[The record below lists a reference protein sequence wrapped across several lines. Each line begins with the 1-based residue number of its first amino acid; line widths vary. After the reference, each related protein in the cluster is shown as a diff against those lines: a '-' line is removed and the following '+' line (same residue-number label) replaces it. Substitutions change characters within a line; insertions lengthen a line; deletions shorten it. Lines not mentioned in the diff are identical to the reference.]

1 MISSTPADK
10 PYPAET
16 FVELTAQER
25 SDIALAHCD
34 RATDGPC
41 SIPLHVGLFFDGTNN
56 NRERDREGKR
66 IGVPDA
72 RTKRPGM
79 ITYRPMKPEECCHSN
94 IVRLF
99 RAFPDDRQDHGFY
112 SYYMPGVGTEFEQI
126 GEPTESQEGKAFAKG
141 GEARIVWGLVQV
153 LNAIH
158 ITIRGGDVLYTD
170 RETGALAQ
178 AYGREVG
185 RIEQHGNGKGPTTVM
200 THRKWFAPHLA
211 RVKAA
216 LAANP
221 KPAIPSLTVSVFGF
235 SRGAAQA
242 AAFCHLFDELLE
254 DGRLVGIAAKIGFL
268 GVFDTVASVGGS
280 ASVARTLPV
289 PGAVFDGHWAWANR
303 ILDPLPGTVLTGLHC
318 IATHESRM
326 NFPVTSLQGNIQ
338 EVFFPGVHSDVGGGY
353 APGEQGKSRGAQA
366 ALLSQIPLLH
376 MYKAAR
382 KAGVPLVP
390 FIELNVTVQDD
401 LQIDPALASA
411 WDAYVAALGKEGAW
425 LRKHMELYYRWRAAR
440 LATLESTAS
449 FGAASPQE
457 QQDLRDANRMLA
469 GDLDALRERLKTPPA
484 HGSDPVPPPF
494 APADLARIN
503 KWHFDRAQTRTPLDD
518 WEQWAIEIF
527 DHPVPL
533 PGEVQRFFDDYVH
546 DSFAGFYLAGEVTEY
561 DKRVKVAEVMAKRP
575 EQRSGFERKIH
586 TTTAR
591 ARQAQEKAAAG
602 ETLTVEESA
611 LAREAE
617 YGTPYPLMTDDDSDD
632 LRNPLI
638 KTQTATR
645 REGGGYIIRRGYYP
659 HTGFYYR
666 RSIHENQFGASPPL
680 SRSGARGPDQ
690 GCAVE
695 LAWSDALQHDIHTS
709 HPKFVPKQVLPET
722 GHAVV

>member
-1 MISSTPADK
+1 MISATPIAA

-16 FVELTAQER
+16 FVELSAQER
-25 SDIALAHCD
+25 SDIAFAHCD
-34 RATDGPC
+34 RSTDAPC

-56 NRERDREGKR
+56 NRERDQDGKR

-72 RTKRPGM
+72 RTKRPGV
-79 ITYRPMKPEECCHSN
+79 ITYRSMKPEECSHSN

-99 RAFPDDRQDHGFY
+99 RAFPDNRQDRGFF

-126 GEPTESQEGKAFAKG
+126 GEPTESQAGKAFAKG
-141 GEARIVWGLVQV
+141 GEARIVWALFQV
-153 LNAIH
+153 LNTAHRLLNKAPLIS
-158 ITIRGGDVLYTD
+158 D
-170 RETGALAQ
+170 REAGQLAQ

-185 RIEQHGNGKGPTTVM
+185 RIEQHGNGKGPMTVI

-211 RVKAA
+211 RLKAA
-216 LAANP
+216 IAANP

-242 AAFCHLFDELLE
+242 AAFCHLFNELLE
-254 DGRLVGIAAKIGFL
+254 TGRLVGIPAKIGFL

-280 ASVARTLPV
+280 ASVARTLPL

-303 ILDPLPGTVLTGLHC
+303 ILDPLPGTVLAGLHC

-338 EVFFPGVHSDVGGGY
+338 EMYFPGVHSDVGGGY

-382 KAGVPLVP
+382 KAGVPLTALDGLEARDRIDFAV
-390 FIELNVTVQDD
+390 
-401 LQIDPALASA
+401 DPALASA
-411 WDAYVAALGKEGAW
+411 WDAYVTALGKEGAW
-425 LRKHMELYYRWRAAR
+425 LGKHLELYYRWRAAR
-440 LATLESTAS
+440 LATLESSTS

-469 GDLDALRERLKTPPA
+469 GDLDALRERLNGRPA

-503 KWHFDRAQTRTPLDD
+503 KWHFDHAQARTPLDD
-518 WEQWAIEIF
+518 WEQWVFKIF
-527 DHPVPL
+527 ENPEPL
-533 PGEVQRFFDDYVH
+533 PTAVERFFDDYVH
-546 DSFAGFYLAGEVTEY
+546 DSFAGFYLAGEATEY
-561 DKRVKVAEVMAKRP
+561 DRRAKVAEVMAKRP
-575 EQRSGFERKIH
+575 EERSGFEQKVH
-586 TTTAR
+586 ATTTR
-591 ARQAQEKAAAG
+591 ARRAQEKAAAG
-602 ETLTVEESA
+602 ETLTAEESA

-617 YGTPYPLMTDDDSDD
+617 FGNPYPLMTDDDTDD

-680 SRSGARGPDQ
+680 SRSGARSTDQ
-690 GCAVE
+690 GGAVE
-695 LAWSDALQHDIHTS
+695 LAWSDDLQHDIHAS
-709 HPKFVPKQVLPET
+709 RLELAREQGLPES

>member
-1 MISSTPADK
+1 MISSTPVDN

-16 FVELTAQER
+16 FLELTAQER
-25 SDIALAHCD
+25 SDIAFAHCD
-34 RATDGPC
+34 QSTDGPC
-41 SIPLHVGLFFDGTNN
+41 SIPLHVALFFDGTNN
-56 NRERDREGKR
+56 NQERDRDGKR
-66 IGVPDA
+66 IGMSES

-99 RAFPDDRQDHGFY
+99 RAFPSDKRAQGLYRF
-112 SYYMPGVGTEFEQI
+112 YMPGVGTEFEQI

-158 ITIRGGDVLYTD
+158 ITNHGGDVLYTD
-170 RETGALAQ
+170 REAGALTE

-185 RIEQHGNGKGPTTVM
+185 RIEQHGNGKGPTTVI

-211 RVKAA
+211 RLKAA

-242 AAFCHLFDELLE
+242 AAFCHLFNELLE
-254 DGRLVGIAAKIGFL
+254 TGRLVGITAKIGFL

-280 ASVARTLPV
+280 ASVARTLPL
-289 PGAVFDGHWAWANR
+289 PAAVFDGHWAWANR
-303 ILDPLPGTVLTGLHC
+303 ILDPLPGTVLAGLHC
-318 IATHESRM
+318 IATHELRM

-338 EVFFPGVHSDVGGGY
+338 EMFFPGVHSDVGGGY

-382 KAGVPLVP
+382 KAGVPLTT
-390 FIELNVTVQDD
+390 LDD
-401 LQIDPALASA
+401 LEARDRIDFAVDPALASA

-425 LRKHMELYYRWRAAR
+425 LRRHMELYYRWRAAR
-440 LATLESTAS
+440 LATLESTTS
-449 FGAASPQE
+449 FGAASRQE

-469 GDLDALRERLKTPPA
+469 GDLEAVRKRLEGRPA

-494 APADLARIN
+494 TPADLARIN
-503 KWHFDRAQTRTPLDD
+503 KWHFDHAQARTPLDD
-518 WEQWAIEIF
+518 WEQWVFKIF
-527 DHPVPL
+527 ENPEPL
-533 PGEVQRFFDDYVH
+533 PTAVEHFFDDYVH
-546 DSFAGFYLAGEVTEY
+546 DSFAGFYLAGEATEY
-561 DKRVKVAEVMAKRP
+561 DKQVKVAEVMAKRP
-575 EQRSGFERKIH
+575 EARSDFEQKVH
-586 TTTAR
+586 ATTTR

-602 ETLTVEESA
+602 ETLTAEESA
-611 LAREAE
+611 LAKEAE
-617 YGTPYPLMTDDDSDD
+617 FGTPYPLMTDDDTDD

-680 SRSGARGPDQ
+680 SRSGARSPDQ
-690 GCAVE
+690 GSAVE
-695 LAWSDALQHDIHTS
+695 LAWSNDLQHDIHAS
-709 HPKFVPKQVLPET
+709 RQELVPEQALPET